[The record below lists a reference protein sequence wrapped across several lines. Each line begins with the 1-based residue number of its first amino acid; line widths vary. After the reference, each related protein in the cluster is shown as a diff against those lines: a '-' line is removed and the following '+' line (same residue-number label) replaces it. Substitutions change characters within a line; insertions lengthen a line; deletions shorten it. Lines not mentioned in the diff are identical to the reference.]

1 MLQMEGASAYYNQ
14 PMQYAHDNSY
24 SAVSGAYHSS
34 QPACVY
40 ARNTGN
46 GGYGGQPMS
55 VVEQGLHGISQ
66 NAQQISHNHGI
77 QQQALQHM
85 NPGVAQSQMANTTPA
100 HMQSVQSAH
109 HPMAV
114 PQMQL
119 PTPPPAHQPQNTAQ
133 MSPDVDDGGLH
144 SPQKSPNSNLQFPWM
159 KTTKSHA
166 AQWKAQWPGAQY
178 SMEDENKRTRT
189 AYTRGQ
195 LLELEKEFHF
205 NKYISRPRRIELAA
219 MLNLTE
225 RHIKIWFQ
233 NRRMKWK
240 KDEAKRRPRPLS
252 TGSADSPPSPM
263 SSHPDSPRSESET
276 DNNNSI
282 HTKLGASKLEIS
294 LSDIDSKPKSEND
307 IDQKKHCGDL
317 KSSTTL

>member
-1 MLQMEGASAYYNQ
+1 MEGASAYYNQ
-14 PMQYAHDNSY
+14 PMQYAHDSSY
-24 SAVSGAYHSS
+24 SSVSGAYHSS

-85 NPGVAQSQMANTTPA
+85 NPGAGQSQMANTTPA

-133 MSPDVDDGGLH
+133 MSPDVDDSGLH

-166 AQWKAQWPGAQY
+166 AQWKAQWPGNIYIYLY
-178 SMEDENKRTRT
+178 SPFSFLNVISTCYLFLPNFPLK
-189 AYTRGQ
+189 Y
-195 LLELEKEFHF
+195 LVKISIIYFIFKCHF
-205 NKYISRPRRIELAA
+205 VFP
-219 MLNLTE
+219 T
-225 RHIKIWFQ
+225 RHINFKIQKSKFKIKTHS
-233 NRRMKWK
+233 NT
-240 KDEAKRRPRPLS
+240 LLVIS
-252 TGSADSPPSPM
+252 THNILRKVWP
-263 SSHPDSPRSESET
+263 T
-276 DNNNSI
+276 N
-282 HTKLGASKLEIS
+282 IS
-294 LSDIDSKPKSEND
+294 L
-307 IDQKKHCGDL
+307 
-317 KSSTTL
+317 

>member
-1 MLQMEGASAYYNQ
+1 MEGPSAYYNQ
-14 PMQYAHDNSY
+14 QMQYAHDNSY
-24 SAVSGAYHSS
+24 NTSTAYHSS
-34 QPACVY
+34 QQPACVY
-40 ARNTGN
+40 ARNTAN

-55 VVEQGLHGISQ
+55 VVEQGLHGLNQ
-66 NAQQISHNHGI
+66 NAQQLSHSHGV
-77 QQQALQHM
+77 QHQTLQHI
-85 NPGVAQSQMANTTPA
+85 NTGTAQSQMANTTPA
-100 HMQSVQSAH
+100 HMQSVQSGH
-109 HPMAV
+109 HQMGV
-114 PQMQL
+114 SQMQL
-119 PTPPPAHQPQNTAQ
+119 PSPPPAHQPQNTAQ
-133 MSPDVDDGGLH
+133 MSPDMDENGLH
-144 SPQKSPNSNLQFPWM
+144 SPRKSPNSNLQFPWM

-178 SMEDENKRTRT
+178 SLEDENKRTRT

-263 SSHPDSPRSESET
+263 SSHPDSPRSENESE
-276 DNNNSI
+276 NNNSI
-282 HTKLGASKLEIS
+282 QTKLGARKLEIS
-294 LSDIDSKPKSEND
+294 LTDMETKHKSDKDIEQMKNSSERNA
-307 IDQKKHCGDL
+307 
-317 KSSTTL
+317 STL